1 MIDQA
6 TKQRILDAAQI
17 VEVVSDFVNLKK
29 AGVNYKGLCPFH
41 ADKTP
46 SLTVSPAK
54 GLYKCFSCGNGGGV
68 VKFVMEHEQMTYTE
82 ALKWLANKYH
92 IEVHERE
99 MTQEEKQEQSDKES
113 MMVVSEWA
121 CQYFEDL
128 LQNNVDG
135 RAIGLAYL
143 RSRGFRDDI
152 IHKFRLGYSLA
163 DRYGL
168 SNAARKKGFEE
179 RFLTAT
185 GVCYKMDDG
194 RIHDRFYGRV
204 IFPFFTI
211 SGRIVGFGGRKL
223 DSRTKGV
230 EQKYVNSPESPIYD
244 KSRNLYGLY
253 QAKQSIVRE
262 NRCLMVEGYTDVL
275 SLHQSGIENVVA
287 SSGTAL
293 TTGQIQLLH
302 RFTSNV
308 TLLYDGDAA
317 GIKASERGTDLL
329 LQEGMNVKILI
340 LPQDEDPDSF
350 CRKHSAQ
357 EVQEYIQN
365 NQVDF
370 IHFRINRMMKEI
382 AGDPLRKSE
391 LIKAIIQSISLIPD
405 EISRSVYI
413 KESAHILNVDERILL
428 KGVTDTR
435 KAQRENK
442 NKYNNAPQAPQAQ
455 PAEGPVP
462 PVEDVPFPPE
472 EQPPFP
478 PEAGI
483 QPVAPSIGNPFYE
496 TETLIMRELVLHGE
510 CKAAEGEDENGQA
523 FGINVADLIYYYME
537 EDGISF
543 HTLLYSRVLNEV
555 RSKLQAEPDLRVEP
569 YLLSHQDPTIANLA
583 AELATERYTLSKIYA
598 TAESDAIPANEVN
611 KELATRLIH
620 LINDLKLK
628 IVETE
633 LKETQKKLLD
643 PSLRNDAEQ
652 LVAIMKK
659 LQELVNLKKLLA
671 KEAGDRVL

>member
-428 KGVTDTR
+428 KGVTDAR

-478 PEAGI
+478 PEPGI

>member
-428 KGVTDTR
+428 KGVTDAR

-478 PEAGI
+478 QEPGI